1 MFLTGQQLIL
11 SPSDLSAFLACRHRT
26 GLDLAVA
33 HHALA
38 KPVVDQAFTQALRD
52 RGQEHEQAYVEWLRA
67 EGLEVVDLGELR
79 AEAAEEATRAAMA
92 RGADAI
98 CQAALAGPGWRGYAD
113 VLVRVERASAL
124 GAWSYEAHDTKLARE
139 TRGGT
144 ILQLAA
150 YSDLLTAPQGV
161 APEHFHVV
169 TPASADPTPVA
180 TQPPGAAGQRAA
192 GAAMVPA
199 TTGQVRLP
207 LDDAAAGPAGTGF
220 TVETYRVDD
229 YAAYYRRVRAEL
241 AATIARGH
249 EAVIA
254 GTYPEPVEAC
264 ELCRWWARCNGRR
277 RGDDHLSFIAGIGR
291 THRAEFVANGVP
303 TLAAAAV
310 LPEPLPFT
318 PTRGSRDT
326 YERLRDQARLQHAQR
341 TSGQP
346 VHELLPVEAGLGLCR
361 LPEPSPGDLFL
372 DLEGAAFARDGGREY
387 LVGLWSEAGYECWW
401 AHDDVEE
408 RAAFEALMDRIE
420 RQWTAHPG
428 MHVYH
433 FAPYEP
439 SALKRLMGR
448 YATRED
454 LLDRLLRGER
464 FVDLLAVVRQSLR
477 AGVESYSIKQLEPFY
492 GFVREVPLTDA
503 RQHLQAIELA
513 LESRV
518 PQVVPE
524 ATRAAVAGYNRD
536 DCRSTDALRDWL
548 ERLRGEL
555 VASGAEV
562 PRPGEEPP
570 EPPTQVGELEAR
582 QQQARERL
590 LDGLPAEA
598 AAPGHPGHPRWLLA
612 YVVDWHRREEKAAW
626 WEHFRLAALSA
637 DDLLE
642 ESAGIGGLEFVE
654 RVDVVLNRKTKRPT
668 GSVVDRYRYALQ
680 ETEVGRKS
688 VKQPGGEAFGDVVA
702 HDRQARTIDVKK
714 GRTTADVH
722 PPAIYQSDVVGT
734 VVLQQSLLRVAE
746 AAGGDVAACG
756 MDLLHRR
763 VPRLRD
769 PHGHAATGPSVR
781 PARAAVTLLALP
793 GESLVDRARRLVL
806 SLDRTTLA
814 VQGPPGSGKTYL
826 GAQMIRAL
834 VAAGKRVGVVAPSH
848 KVIEHLLHAVAAQAA
863 AARETVRLGRKGSRD
878 EEADADDAV
887 AAPASGRA
895 PAGADAGA
903 AQEPDARAIAV
914 FPDNDDA
921 LTAVKDGVVDVLGGT
936 AWMWAREEFAGAV
949 DVLVV
954 DEAGQFSLANA
965 LAVSPAASSLVLLGD
980 PQQLNQPQKGSHPDG
995 VDVSALQHVLGPGV
1009 TTMPDDLGLFLPDT
1023 WRLAPDVCTFTSELF
1038 YQGRLRPAEGREQQ
1052 ALVRTEGCD
1061 GAGLWWVPVPHEAN
1075 RNWSAEEIDAVEALV
1090 ERLLVPGAQWID
1102 SAGAAHPLA
1111 ADDILIVAPYN
1122 AHVNRLTERLAP
1134 RGCRVGTV
1142 DKFQGQEAPV
1152 VIFAMAASTPADAPR
1167 GMEFLYSRHRLNV
1180 ATSRARC
1187 AAFVVASPALLE
1199 PECRTP
1205 RQMELANALCRFV
1218 ELARPTT

>member
-1 MFLTGQQLIL
+1 MPLVG
-11 SPSDLSAFLACRHRT
+11 
-26 GLDLAVA
+26 
-33 HHALA
+33 ALQR
-38 KPVVDQAFTQALRD
+38 P
-52 RGQEHEQAYVEWLRA
+52 
-67 EGLEVVDLGELR
+67 
-79 AEAAEEATRAAMA
+79 AA
-92 RGADAI
+92 
-98 CQAALAGPGWRGYAD
+98 
-113 VLVRVERASAL
+113 
-124 GAWSYEAHDTKLARE
+124 
-139 TRGGT
+139 
-144 ILQLAA
+144 
-150 YSDLLTAPQGV
+150 
-161 APEHFHVV
+161 
-169 TPASADPTPVA
+169 
-180 TQPPGAAGQRAA
+180 
-192 GAAMVPA
+192 
-199 TTGQVRLP
+199 
-207 LDDAAAGPAGTGF
+207 
-220 TVETYRVDD
+220 
-229 YAAYYRRVRAEL
+229 
-241 AATIARGH
+241 
-249 EAVIA
+249 
-254 GTYPEPVEAC
+254 
-264 ELCRWWARCNGRR
+264 
-277 RGDDHLSFIAGIGR
+277 GDDHLSFIAGIGR
-291 THRAEFVANGVP
+291 THRAELTAHDVP
-303 TLAAAAV
+303 TLAAAAA
-310 LPEPLPFT
+310 LPQPLPFT

-346 VHELLPVEAGLGLCR
+346 VHELLDVTPGLGLCR
-361 LPEPSPGDLFL
+361 LPAPSPGDLFL

-387 LVGLWSEAGYECWW
+387 LVGLWSAAGYECWW

-420 RQWTAHPG
+420 RQWAAHPG

-448 YATRED
+448 HATRED
-454 LLDRLLRGER
+454 ALDRLLRGER

-503 RQHLQAIELA
+503 RQHLTAIELA

-524 ATRAAVAGYNRD
+524 ATRQAVAGYNRD
-536 DCRSTDALRDWL
+536 DCRSTEALRDWL
-548 ERLRGEL
+548 ERLRAEL

-562 PRPGEEPP
+562 PRPEEKPP
-570 EPPTQVGELEAR
+570 EPPKQVGELEAR

-590 LDGLPAEA
+590 LSALAPEA
-598 AAPGHPGHPRWLLA
+598 ASPSHPEHPRWLLA
-612 YVVDWHRREEKAAW
+612 YVIDWHRREEKVGW
-626 WEHFRLAALSA
+626 WEHFRLAALSP

-654 RVDVVLNRKTKRPT
+654 RVDVVLNKKTKRPT

-680 ETEVGRKS
+680 ETEVGRKG
-688 VKQPGGEAFGDVVA
+688 VKQPGGEAFGEVVA

-714 GRTTADVH
+714 GRATADVH

-734 VVLQQSLLRVAE
+734 VVLQQSLLRVVD
-746 AAGGDVAACG
+746 AADDDTCG
-756 MDLLHRR
+756 LDLLHRR

-769 PHGHAATGPSVR
+769 PRAHAAAGPSVR
-781 PARAAVTLLALP
+781 PARAAGTLLAVP
-793 GESLVDRARRLVL
+793 GESLIDRARRLVL

-834 VAAGKRVGVVAPSH
+834 VAAGTRVGVVAPSH

-863 AARETVRLGRKGSRD
+863 AARETVRLGRKGSKD

-887 AAPASGRA
+887 EAAASARA
-895 PAGADAGA
+895 RAGADAGA
-903 AQEPDARAIAV
+903 AREPDARAIAV
-914 FPDNDDA
+914 FPENDDA

-1009 TTMPDDLGLFLPDT
+1009 TTMPDGLGLFLPDT
-1023 WRLAPDVCTFTSELF
+1023 WRLAPGVCAFTSELF
-1038 YQGRLRPAEGREQQ
+1038 YQGRLRPADGREQQ
-1052 ALVRTEGCD
+1052 ALAGTRGCD

-1075 RNWSAEEIDAVEALV
+1075 RNWSAEEIDAVDALLD
-1090 ERLLVPGAQWID
+1090 RLLVPGARWVD
-1102 SAGAAHPLA
+1102 HTGASHAMTA
-1111 ADDILIVAPYN
+1111 ADVLVVAPYN
-1122 AHVNRLTERLAP
+1122 AHVNRLAERLVP

-1142 DKFQGQEAPV
+1142 DRFQGQEAPV
-1152 VIFAMAASTPADAPR
+1152 VVYAMAASTPADAPR

-1180 ATSRARC
+1180 ATSRAMC

-1205 RQMELANALCRFV
+1205 RQMQLANALCRFV
-1218 ELARPTT
+1218 EMARPTT